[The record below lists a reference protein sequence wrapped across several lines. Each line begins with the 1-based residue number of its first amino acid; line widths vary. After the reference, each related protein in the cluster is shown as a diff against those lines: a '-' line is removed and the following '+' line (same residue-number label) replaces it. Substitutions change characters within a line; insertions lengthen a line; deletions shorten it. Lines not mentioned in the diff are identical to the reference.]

1 MLSPVHEQTGRRHRE
16 HPILLAVACLAVLL
30 AALDVIGHADHGTAH
45 PAIASPVVH
54 THHGAASTHLHAIAT
69 PASHD
74 DGDLGCLA
82 LPPPAHRLPLWA
94 VAWPAPGFNAQAPA
108 LRAADARGVRGPP
121 DLGLH
126 LASFSVSRR

>member
-1 MLSPVHEQTGRRHRE
+1 MLSPVHEQTGRRHRA
-16 HPILLAVACLAVLL
+16 HPILLAIACLAVLL

-54 THHGAASTHLHAIAT
+54 THHGAASTHLHAIVT

-82 LPPPAHRLPLWA
+82 MPPPANRLSLWA
-94 VAWPAPGFNAQAPA
+94 IAWPAPEVNAQALA
-108 LRAADARGVRGPP
+108 LRAAGVRGVRGPP

-126 LASFSVSRR
+126 LASLSVSRR